1 MNSTHANTWLTTSQ
15 VELQS
20 LRVGATC
27 MEIRKQYQIA
37 STIDTLIQKLSRN
50 ETSVTYLLPMKR
62 IIYNQ
67 TNPNG
72 LKRFYRYFWLLVAKT
87 IVTKMKQSHEAPVE
101 QFSSTS
107 DLNKKTARLT
117 KIVETEQQT
126 AIKQTS
132 LMMGNLTAWIKYISS
147 GSHDGTTDRK

>member
-1 MNSTHANTWLTTSQ
+1 
-15 VELQS
+15 
-20 LRVGATC
+20 VGATC

-72 LKRFYRYFWLLVAKT
+72 LKRFYRYF
-87 IVTKMKQSHEAPVE
+87 
-101 QFSSTS
+101 
-107 DLNKKTARLT
+107 
-117 KIVETEQQT
+117 
-126 AIKQTS
+126 
-132 LMMGNLTAWIKYISS
+132 
-147 GSHDGTTDRK
+147 